1 MASSRASSRA
11 SWPSSSR
18 RSAVRVV
25 AAFRGRRGA
34 SSGKP
39 KQRQSGAGG
48 SGTGRRSPKK
58 RKDGGASSGKFK
70 VSPRTSGFD
79 RQDKDRASDVDMI
92 NEFLIDANYDE
103 SSKINGLS
111 SGGRQGGPL
120 DGDSEGDGD
129 TYADLQ
135 GPEISSIVDCVLEKF
150 RYPLDDFQEEAFRHL
165 LCGRNVVVCA
175 PTGAGKTAIAEA
187 AATHFL
193 EQGGKVIYTTPLKAL
208 SNQKMLEM
216 RDRFGVDAA
225 GLQTGDASINPDGS
239 IVVMTTEILRNILY
253 RVEEEV
259 EVEVGEGGKA
269 GVGGSA
275 STPASNRLEGV
286 KLVVFDECHYLGDPG
301 RGSVWEESIINLP
314 PDVLILA
321 MSATVR
327 NPKDISGW
335 ISKVHGPSATVQ
347 TNFRPVPL
355 KWHFCLSPGAGEVV
369 MLPLLDDDSNGLNP
383 RLISP
388 AARVDSLAGSLSSWD
403 GTSDEDD
410 GSWGRWDQYDYKSD
424 EGDVKDRRLEKAAQ
438 LASVKSRTLDE
449 LIDVLENSDP
459 WHKLRRRDR
468 VPSVEGT
475 IAELQERSLLPA
487 IWFIFSRKDC
497 ESAVDKVH
505 KSGLVLTSP
514 KEREVINLMVK
525 ELRESQPEAVKES
538 SVAPLIAGVAAHHAG
553 CLPGWKLLIERL
565 FQAGMLK
572 VVFATETLAAGINMP
587 ARTTLLTS
595 LSKRR
600 DEGIS
605 LLRHNE
611 LMQMAGRAG
620 RRGYDTQ
627 GHCVIVQSKWDNPDA
642 AWTILRKGP
651 ESLESKFAAN
661 YGMAL
666 NLLRTRTLDEAKEF
680 LSRSFS
686 MYLSSS
692 FTSKKSKEIAR
703 LEAQAEAVLKKAGIR
718 SGDTTEED
726 ESDGH
731 TRDPEAWGASE
742 SELTIRTFEKLQG
755 RRREEKRAA
764 KLLRQQLADERGVR
778 AEAVLLE
785 RGVPLAVGLDLS
797 ASSVT
802 EGCKYYF
809 LPALLVGCVDQD
821 VQGNRYLCLG
831 ADNNLYIVYPPNI
844 AAFHDVTEDFDADAA
859 DALVGA
865 SEVISD
871 RATTIP
877 QKSWSTLAKNV
888 MRAEGSPATGALIL
902 GLIPEA
908 TAMQVIL
915 PSEEGLSALED
926 QKVRLQN
933 VKAELDVIREDKKMA
948 KLSRKREQAFSKA
961 GRIMDQAAELREDL
975 EGQIGG
981 SWRDFL
987 RLVAVLKGQRAI
999 TDRGTHFEF
1008 SPLGLVA
1015 RDLRGSNE
1023 LWLAQALTH
1032 PSLQLLQPPQL
1043 AAVVSS
1049 LVAEEAVS
1057 RIGMVGCRYAASDE
1071 VIKVVEELQDSKREL
1086 WAAQMHE
1093 GVDFGLCLDAT
1104 LAGVVEAWAS
1114 GVSWE
1119 DVVRDCDLDEGDVAR
1134 LLIRTVDTLRQAS
1147 FCDGLGVGVG
1157 PTARRAARVMDRAP
1171 IADLIG

>member
-1 MASSRASSRA
+1 MTNTKTTIGT
-11 SWPSSSR
+11 R
-18 RSAVRVV
+18 RS
-25 AAFRGRRGA
+25 
-34 SSGKP
+34 
-39 KQRQSGAGG
+39 
-48 SGTGRRSPKK
+48 
-58 RKDGGASSGKFK
+58 
-70 VSPRTSGFD
+70 SGFD
-79 RQDKDRASDVDMI
+79 RGTKDRADGIDIIGELLSDDEEYELRDI
-92 NEFLIDANYDE
+92 LGRNDDPSEPDADAD
-103 SSKINGLS
+103 
-111 SGGRQGGPL
+111 P
-120 DGDSEGDGD
+120 DV
-129 TYADLQ
+129 YADLHD
-135 GPEISSIVDCVLEKF
+135 PEISTIVDGVLEQF
-150 RYPLDDFQEEAFRHL
+150 RFPLDDFQEEAFRHL

-216 RDRFGVDAA
+216 RERFGVDAA

-239 IVVMTTEILRNILY
+239 VVVMTTEILRNILY
-253 RVEEEV
+253 RVEEEG
-259 EVEVGEGGKA
+259 EGAAGGDGGDGGEGGETTPTTSAVSTAASKA
-269 GVGGSA
+269 S
-275 STPASNRLEGV
+275 SRLDGV

-327 NPKDISGW
+327 NPKDVSGW
-335 ISKVHGPSATVQ
+335 ISKVHGSSATVQ
-347 TNFRPVPL
+347 TSFRPVPL
-355 KWHFCLSPGAGEVV
+355 KWHFCLSPGAGDVV
-369 MLPLLDDDSNGLNP
+369 MLPLLDDDSSGLNP
-383 RLISP
+383 RLMSP

-403 GTSDEDD
+403 GTSEDERDMSD
-410 GSWGRWDQYDYKSD
+410 GGGGRWDQYNYK
-424 EGDVKDRRLEKAAQ
+424 EENRRLERANQ
-438 LASVKSRTLDE
+438 LAGVKSRALDE
-449 LIDVLENSDP
+449 LMDVLENSDP

-497 ESAVDKVH
+497 EAAVEKVH
-505 KSGLVLTSP
+505 KSGLVLTSE
-514 KEREVINLMVK
+514 KEREVIERMVQ
-525 ELRESQPEAVKES
+525 ELRESQPEAVKKS

-627 GHCVIVQSKWDNPDA
+627 GHCVIVQSRWDNPDA
-642 AWTILRKGP
+642 AWSILRKGP

-680 LSRSFS
+680 LDRSFS

-718 SGDTTEED
+718 TGVPAEGGGEADIGTGEEG
-726 ESDGH
+726 EEGG
-731 TRDPEAWGASE
+731 P
-742 SELTIRTFEKLQG
+742 ELTIRTFEKLQG

-764 KLLRQQLADERGVR
+764 KLLRQQLADERGAS
-778 AEAVLLE
+778 AEALLLE

-802 EGCKYYF
+802 EGYRYYF
-809 LPALLVGCVDQD
+809 LPALLVGRIDQD
-821 VQGNRYLCLG
+821 AQGNRYLCLG
-831 ADNNLYIVYPPNI
+831 GDNNLYIVYPPNI
-844 AAFHDVTEDFDADAA
+844 AAYDERPDVGIGMGIDGDGNVDADKA
-859 DALVGA
+859 DALVAAAEEVAERA
-865 SEVISD
+865 SSL
-871 RATTIP
+871 P
-877 QKSWSTLAKNV
+877 QKAWSTLAKNV
-888 MRAEGSPATGALIL
+888 MRAEGTPATGALIFDL
-902 GLIPEA
+902 MPDVKAL
-908 TAMQVIL
+908 QVIL
-915 PSEEGLSALED
+915 PSEEGLVALEE
-926 QKVRLQN
+926 QKARIQAI
-933 VKAELDVIREDKKMA
+933 KAELDVIREDKKMA
-948 KLSRKREQAFSKA
+948 KLSRNRAQAFAKA
-961 GRIMDQAAELREDL
+961 GRIMDQAAALREDL
-975 EGQIGG
+975 DGQVGG

-987 RLVAVLKGQRAI
+987 RLVAVLVGQRAI

-1032 PSLQLLQPPQL
+1032 PSLQLLQAPQL
-1043 AAVVSS
+1043 AAVVSA

-1057 RIGMVGCRYAASDE
+1057 RIGMVGCRYAASDQ
-1071 VIKVVEELQDSKREL
+1071 VINVIEELQDARREL

-1093 GVDFGLCLDAT
+1093 GVEFGLCLDGT

-1114 GVSWE
+1114 GVGWE

-1134 LLIRTVDTLRQAS
+1134 LLIRTVDTLRQVS
-1147 FCDGLGVGVG
+1147 YCEGLGIGVG
-1157 PTARRAARVMDRAP
+1157 PTARRAARAMDRTP
-1171 IADLIG
+1171 IADLVG

>member
-1 MASSRASSRA
+1 MSVSLRSST
-11 SWPSSSR
+11 P
-18 RSAVRVV
+18 VV
-25 AAFRGRRGA
+25 AAFRGRRGGP
-34 SSGKP
+34 GKP
-39 KQRQSGAGG
+39 KNRHSSAGG
-48 SGTGRRSPKK
+48 SGSGRKLPRKG
-58 RKDGGASSGKFK
+58 KDGRAGSSKSTSRAPQHIQNGGFNRQEDRAREVDQFSVKELLGVDSGK
-70 VSPRTSGFD
+70 VRDEGTRPALGEEYPD
-79 RQDKDRASDVDMI
+79 
-92 NEFLIDANYDE
+92 LYD
-103 SSKINGLS
+103 
-111 SGGRQGGPL
+111 PH
-120 DGDSEGDGD
+120 
-129 TYADLQ
+129 
-135 GPEISSIVDCVLEKF
+135 ISSVVEGVLKNF
-150 RYPLDDFQEEAFRHL
+150 SFPLDDFQEEAFRHL

-187 AATHFL
+187 ATTHIL
-193 EQGGKVIYTTPLKAL
+193 AQGGKVIYTTPLKAL

-239 IVVMTTEILRNILY
+239 VVVMTTEILRNILY

-259 EVEVGEGGKA
+259 DVQADSDKSDENGAGSDVAVE
-269 GVGGSA
+269 SPA
-275 STPASNRLEGV
+275 STRLDGV
-286 KLVVFDECHYLGDPG
+286 KLVVLDECHYLGDPG

-335 ISKVHGPSATVQ
+335 ISNVHGPTATVQ
-347 TNFRPVPL
+347 TSFRPVPL
-355 KWHFCLSPGAGEVV
+355 KWHFCLSPGDGDVM
-369 MLPLLDDDSNGLNP
+369 MLPLLDKDQTGLNP
-383 RLISP
+383 RLLSP
-388 AARVDSLAGSLSSWD
+388 SSRVESLAGSLSSWD
-403 GTSDEDD
+403 GTSDDEVGD
-410 GSWGRWDQYDYKSD
+410 GGWGRWDEFDYKSD
-424 EGDVKDRRLEKAAQ
+424 SKNQRNDKFN

-449 LIDVLENSDP
+449 LIDVIENSDP

-475 IAELQERSLLPA
+475 IVELRSQSLLPA

-497 ESAVDKVH
+497 EAAVDKVY
-505 KSGLVLTSP
+505 KSGLVLTTA
-514 KEREVINLMVK
+514 KEQDVIGQMVQG
-525 ELRESQPEAVKES
+525 LRDSQPEAVKES
-538 SVAPLIAGVAAHHAG
+538 SVAPLMAGVAAHHAG

-565 FQAGMLK
+565 FQEGLLK

-627 GHCVIVQSKWDNPDA
+627 GHCVIVQSRWDNPDA

-666 NLLRTRTLDEAKEF
+666 NLLRTRTLEEAKEF
-680 LSRSFS
+680 LDRSFS

-692 FTSKKSKEIAR
+692 FTLKKTREIER
-703 LEAQAEAVLKKAGIR
+703 LEAQAEAVLRKAGIR
-718 SGDTTEED
+718 SGETTDSD
-726 ESDGH
+726 ETDAKNGWEGSMNPP
-731 TRDPEAWGASE
+731 DPA
-742 SELTIRTFEKLQG
+742 ELTIQMFEKLQG

-764 KLLRQQLADERGVR
+764 KLLRQQLADERGTS
-778 AEAVLLE
+778 AEATLASKGL
-785 RGVPLAVGLDLS
+785 PLPVGLDLS

-802 EGCKYYF
+802 EGYKYYF
-809 LPALLVGCVDQD
+809 LPALLVARIDQD

-844 AAFHDVTEDFDADAA
+844 AAYDDRALDR
-859 DALVGA
+859 DALISA
-865 SEVISD
+865 SEEIAA
-871 RATTIP
+871 RASALP
-877 QKSWSTLAKNV
+877 AKAWSTLARNV
-888 MRAEGSPATGALIL
+888 MRAEGSPSTGALVCN
-902 GLIPEA
+902 LIPEV
-908 TAMQVIL
+908 TAMEVIL
-915 PSEEGLSALED
+915 PSAEGLRALEE
-926 QKVRLQN
+926 QKARIQII
-933 VKAELDVIREDKKMA
+933 KAELEVIREDKKMA
-948 KLSRKREQAFSKA
+948 KLSRKRSQAFAKA
-961 GRIMDQAAELREDL
+961 GKIMDEAASLREDL
-975 EGQIGG
+975 EGRVGG

-987 RLVAVLKGQRAI
+987 RLVAVLQGQRAI
-999 TDRGTHFEF
+999 VDRGTHFEF

-1043 AAVVSS
+1043 AAVVAA

-1057 RIGMVGCRYAASDE
+1057 RIGMVGCRYPASEE
-1071 VIKVVEELQDSKREL
+1071 VMQVIEELQDARREL
-1086 WAAQMHE
+1086 WVAQLQE
-1093 GVDFGLCLDAT
+1093 GVEFGLCLDGS
-1104 LAGVVEAWAS
+1104 LSGVVEAWAS
-1114 GVSWE
+1114 GVGWE
-1119 DVVRDCDLDEGDVAR
+1119 DVVQDCDLDEGDVAR

-1147 FCDGLGVGVG
+1147 YCDGLGVGVG
-1157 PTARRAARVMDRAP
+1157 PTARRAARAMDRAP
-1171 IADLIG
+1171 IADLVG